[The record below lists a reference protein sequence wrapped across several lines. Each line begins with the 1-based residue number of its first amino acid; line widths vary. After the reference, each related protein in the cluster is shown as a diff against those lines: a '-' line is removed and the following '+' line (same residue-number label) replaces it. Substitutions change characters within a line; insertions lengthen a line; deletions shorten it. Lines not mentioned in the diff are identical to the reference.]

1 MADTRERIIS
11 AANEVFRM
19 RGYHGTSIKR
29 VAQTSGAT
37 VGSMYHFFPGG
48 KDELT
53 IAVIE
58 STGQAYGDLVEL
70 IMRAAPNAGAAMS
83 NTFDGAAAVILETD
97 FIDPCPI
104 GGIAREIA
112 STNEPLRMAA
122 ERAMRSWIHTMERVL
137 IDGGVPTTAAS
148 DIAQT
153 IVATI
158 EGAFMLSR
166 TLKSVEPLHS
176 AGRQLHLLVAA
187 AIEPSPIRP
196 GR

>member
-1 MADTRERIIS
+1 
-11 AANEVFRM
+11 M
-19 RGYHGTSIKR
+19 RGYNGTSIKR
-29 VAQTSGAT
+29 VAETSGAT
-37 VGSMYHFFPGG
+37 IGSIYHFFPGG

-70 IMRAAPNAGAAMS
+70 IMRAAPDASEAM
-83 NTFDGAAAVILETD
+83 NDAFDGAAAVVLETN

-104 GGIAREIA
+104 GGIAREVA
-112 STNEPLRMAA
+112 STNEPLRLAA
-122 ERAMRSWIHTMERVL
+122 ERAMRSWIATMQRVL
-137 IDGGVPTTAAS
+137 VDGGVPDGVAL

-153 IVATI
+153 IVSTI

-187 AIEPSPIRP
+187 AIEPTPVQIES
-196 GR
+196 

>member
-1 MADTRERIIS
+1 M
-11 AANEVFRM
+11 FRV
-19 RGYHGTSIKR
+19 RGYNGTSIKR

-37 VGSMYHFFPGG
+37 VGSIYHYFPGG

-58 STGQAYGDLVEL
+58 STGKAYGDLVEL
-70 IMRAAPNAGAAMS
+70 IMRAAPDAGTAVRSA
-83 NTFDGAAAVILETD
+83 FDGAAAVVLETN

-104 GGIAREIA
+104 GGIAREVA
-112 STNEPLRMAA
+112 STNEPLRLAA
-122 ERAMRSWIHTMERVL
+122 EQAMRSWTETMQGVL
-137 IDGGVPTTAAS
+137 VDGGVPDGVAG

-158 EGAFMLSR
+158 EGAFILSR

-187 AIEPSPIRP
+187 AVAPAPARTEP
-196 GR
+196 